1 MRVSVLSV
9 TPAAPS
15 PQRRAGGGAQ
25 RGQFGARIGAARTGG
40 EVMSHGRRAV
50 LKAALGLGLW
60 FSFLD
65 GVPARADDARTARP
79 QEGDQFVF
87 PSGDREGQL
96 ITPEDLPLGGPQ
108 QLAYPMDPGAKIVRN
123 GSTLNRVLL
132 IRLDAAQLT
141 GETRALAAAGVVA
154 YSATCTPQGCPVS
167 MWQTQAKTSSAPATR
182 PNSTPGITPRSSMGR
197 RPGVPPCCPSRWST
211 AS

>member
-9 TPAAPS
+9 ISAAPS
-15 PQRRAGGGAQ
+15 PQRRAGGGPQ

-60 FSFLD
+60 FSCLD

-79 QEGDQFVF
+79 EEGDRFVF
-87 PSGDREGQL
+87 PFGDREGQL

-108 QLAYPMDPGAKIVRN
+108 QLAYPMDPRAKIVRN
-123 GSTLNRVLL
+123 GSSLNLVLL
-132 IRLDAAQLT
+132 IRLDPTRLT
-141 GETRALAAAGVVA
+141 DDTRALAADGVVA
-154 YSATCTPQGCPVS
+154 YSAVCTHQGCLVS
-167 MWQTQAKTSSAPATR
+167 MWQARAKTLFGACHGAQ
-182 PNSTPGITPRSSMGR
+182 
-197 RPGVPPCCPSRWST
+197 
-211 AS
+211 